1 MPVYYRA
8 SFGRYQIPLMS
19 PRIAIVLKGYPRL
32 SETFIAQEIRAL
44 ELRGFALC
52 IISLRHP
59 YDPATHPI
67 HAEIEAPVLY
77 LPEYLHNQP
86 GRVWRAWRQVRKLPG
101 YRSALRC
108 FVYDLR
114 RDPSLNRIRRFGQ
127 ALVMAAEAPAGVDHY
142 YTHFMHTPS
151 SVTYYASQISGKPWS
166 ISAHAKDIYT
176 VPEWELREKLDS
188 SQWLVTCTRANHAF
202 LRRLVGNEDKVSL
215 AYHGL
220 DFKRFGKNPRPHSQ
234 RDGADAKDPVIILS
248 VGRAVDKKGY
258 DVLLQA
264 LDELPPELH
273 WRFEHIGGGE
283 LLDQLRRQ
291 ADELGLSKRIEWLGA
306 LPQADVLARYRS
318 ADLFVLPSKISSDG
332 DRDGLPNVLMEA
344 QSQGLA
350 CLSTHISGIPELIE
364 HGRTGWLVEQKN
376 SAELAQALGELITRP
391 ALRQRLGAAGCRH
404 VRQAFAMERGID
416 LIAERLGQTL
426 EQVRRSA

>member
-1 MPVYYRA
+1 
-8 SFGRYQIPLMS
+8 MS
-19 PRIAIVLKGYPRL
+19 HRVAIVLKGYPRL

-77 LPEYLHNQP
+77 LPEYLRDDP
-86 GRVWRAWRQVRKLPG
+86 GRVWRAWRQVRRLPG
-101 YRSALRC
+101 YRGAWRC
-108 FVYDLR
+108 FLRDLR
-114 RDPSLNRIRRFGQ
+114 RDPSVNRIRRFGQ
-127 ALVMAAEAPAGVDHY
+127 ALVMAAETPAGVGHY

-188 SQWLVTCTRANHAF
+188 SRWLVTCTRANHAY
-202 LRRLVGNEDKVSL
+202 LSRLTPAGDKVAL
-215 AYHGL
+215 VYHGL
-220 DFKRFGKNPRPHSQ
+220 DFERFGVNPQRHSQ
-234 RDGADAKDPVIILS
+234 RDGADAGDPVVILS

-258 DVLLQA
+258 DVLMQA
-264 LDELPPELH
+264 LADLPQELY
-273 WRFEHIGGGE
+273 WRFQHIGGGE
-283 LLDQLRRQ
+283 LLDRLKHQ
-291 ADELGLSKRIEWLGA
+291 ADSLGIADRIEWLGA
-306 LPQADVLARYRS
+306 LPQTEVLARYRA

-350 CLSTHISGIPELIE
+350 CLSTRISGIPELIE
-364 HGRTGWLVEQKN
+364 HARTGWLVEQKN
-376 SAELAQALGELITRP
+376 STELSLALAELISEP
-391 ALRQRLGAAGCRH
+391 ALRQRLGEAGCRR
-404 VRQAFAMERGID
+404 VREAFVMDRGID
-416 LIAERLGQTL
+416 EIAARLGQNLAPNPGT
-426 EQVRRSA
+426 A